1 MQPWRPATLLKRL
14 QHGCFPVNNTKF
26 LGKPVLKNI
35 CKRLFLKINKI
46 SWLTFLLSRYCH
58 IIWNEIYERSIS
70 SRTISF
76 FICLREILFP
86 FSLYCINLKNY
97 RKLITATR
105 VCKCNFRLRFSS
117 FQFTKGN
124 KSAVEATICKYLNI
138 SFEIS
143 ITENIET
150 AINERQISTDKRW
163 CSSARSD
170 THTKK
175 LTVQTP
181 CLTKPLSKVTL
192 STQISWASNELD
204 KVLGTTQWHK
214 IFS

>member
-1 MQPWRPATLLKRL
+1 MKR
-14 QHGCFPVNNTKF
+14 NIWTKYKFSDHF
-26 LGKPVLKNI
+26 LFYVFRKY
-35 CKRLFLKINKI
+35 F
-46 SWLTFLLSRYCH
+46 
-58 IIWNEIYERSIS
+58 
-70 SRTISF
+70 
-76 FICLREILFP
+76 FP
-86 FSLYCINLKNY
+86 FSLYYINLKNY
-97 RKLITATR
+97 RKSITVTR
-105 VCKCNFRLRFSS
+105 VCECTFRLGFSS
-117 FQFTKGN
+117 FQFTKRS
-124 KSAVEATICKYLNI
+124 KSAVQATICKYLNI

-150 AINERQISTDKRW
+150 SINERQFSTDKKW

-181 CLTKPLSKVTL
+181 CLKKPLSKVTL